1 MDLAV
6 QFPAGPYGSSPGPA
20 VQLGTALEFSELWF
34 GLRVGGGFVG
44 LGRERGGLCRF
55 GLRFGYGRGRS
66 GKVVGEA

>member
-1 MDLAV
+1 M
-6 QFPAGPYGSSPGPA
+6 

-55 GLRFGYGRGRS
+55 GLRFGYGRGRI